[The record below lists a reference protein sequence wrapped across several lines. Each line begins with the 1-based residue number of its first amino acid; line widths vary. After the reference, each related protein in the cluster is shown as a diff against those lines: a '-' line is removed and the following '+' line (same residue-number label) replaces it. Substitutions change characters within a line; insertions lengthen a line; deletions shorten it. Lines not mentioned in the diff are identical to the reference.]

1 MAVIVLAAIVC
12 GILLQ
17 GFIEAQMAID
27 AARNLRVRFAGFEHG
42 EVRDGR
48 LYVDTLL
55 IFRNRR
61 PYDVEIDGGS
71 CNVFLDWGS
80 GYRLIGYGSLHYG
93 LVNAGS
99 ESMIPV
105 RLVID
110 LSWLLK
116 SVADWILSGGK
127 IGGNFTNVRFRID
140 LVLRIPVKVLGVRVS
155 TDFVRLTYIT

>member
-1 MAVIVLAAIVC
+1 MAIIVLAAIVC

-55 IFRNRR
+55 IFKNRR
-61 PYDVEIDGGS
+61 SYDVEIDGGS
-71 CNVFLDWGS
+71 CSVFLDWGF

-93 LVNAGS
+93 LVKGGS

-110 LSWLLK
+110 LSWLPK
-116 SVADWILSGGK
+116 SVADWISSGGK
-127 IGGNFTNVRFRID
+127 ISGNFTNVRFRID
-140 LVLRIPVKVLGVRVS
+140 LVLRIPVKVLGVKVS
-155 TDFVRLTYIT
+155 TSSVRLTYKA

>member
-12 GILLQ
+12 CILLQ

-55 IFRNRR
+55 IFKNRR

-93 LVNAGS
+93 LVKGGS
-99 ESMIPV
+99 ESVIPV

-110 LSWLLK
+110 LSWLPK
-116 SVADWILSGGK
+116 NVADWISSGGK

-155 TDFVRLTYIT
+155 TDSVRLTYIT